1 MKLAFMAMVPDADPA
16 KHRSVIATDF
26 AELTV
31 VLVPNMQQAIEQAK
45 KLAADGCSALELCG
59 GFGNSMTARM
69 SEAVKGKMPV
79 GAVRFDIHAALGMS
93 GDDIFGK

>member
-1 MKLAFMAMVPDADPA
+1 M
-16 KHRSVIATDF
+16 
-26 AELTV
+26 
-31 VLVPNMQQAIEQAK
+31 
-45 KLAADGCSALELCG
+45 AADGCSALELCG